1 MGFFDLFKS
10 KPKTVLEQLAIDCV
24 KKVETSSESV
34 AKSAIDDLYSSIFNT
49 PSILKDVNDYFVVGK
64 GLFVGSFLMD
74 NSMTSK
80 KSRLSSLAFFFL
92 STSILKGKSTTDS
105 SKSLIMMLQQS
116 HVLIENYMR
125 KALSVNSYPSDKE
138 VKESITK
145 MVYYLATEYPYS
157 ISSNEHAKFMI
168 ESLNSMLQSGRLG
181 IGASAFKQQGKNYL
195 VKLNSFIEGYINA
208 GTVNQL

>member
-34 AKSAIDDLYSSIFNT
+34 AKSAIDELYSSIFNN

-64 GLFVGSFLMD
+64 GLFVGSFLME
-74 NSMTSK
+74 NTMTSK
-80 KSRLSSLAFFFL
+80 KGRLCSLAFFYL
-92 STSILKGKSTTDS
+92 STSILKGRSTSDS
-105 SKSLIMMLQQS
+105 SKSLIMTLQQS
-116 HVLIENYMR
+116 HVIIENYMR
-125 KALSVNSYPSDKE
+125 KALSVNSYPSEKE

-157 ISSNEHAKFMI
+157 IKSNEHAKFMI

-181 IGASAFKQQGKNYL
+181 ISAGTFKQQGKNYL
-195 VKLNSFIEGYINA
+195 ERLNSYFAGYINA
-208 GTVNQL
+208 EKVNQL